1 MKGTLIYEDYLALY
15 NNNKITSSLFKKS
28 QIQPSSIDLSLSEEC
43 YEIKTSFLSPDNK
56 VRDKLKKIH
65 SKKISLKKSKIFKK
79 NKTYIVRLNEVL
91 NLNNSISGH
100 CNPKSSTGRLNIF
113 CRTIL
118 DYCDEYEKIPKN
130 YNGEMFLEITTR
142 SFDIKISKGDK
153 LNQMR
158 LRKKSNNFLND
169 EDLKKINKRTTLIF
183 TNKKNIIES
192 GLRVSVDL
200 SNDNKICA
208 YVAKKT
214 SLNINFS
221 KINFYEVKKYWKPL
235 KPKKNSLIIEKNKF
249 YILKSREKIRIPSY
263 LAGEMIP
270 YDTGIGDF
278 RAHYAGFFDPG
289 FGDPKGSYAVLEV
302 KTNELPFILEDGQ
315 TIARIKYEK
324 LNKKTSVVYGSNINS
339 NYQNQKLALSKH
351 FK

>member
-1 MKGTLIYEDYLALY
+1 MNGTLVYEDYLSLY
-15 NNNKITSSLFKKS
+15 NNNKIKSLLFKKS

-56 VRDKLKKIH
+56 VRDKLKKIY
-65 SKKISLKKSKIFKK
+65 SKKISLKNLKFLKKIKH
-79 NKTYIVRLNEVL
+79 ILLELNETL
-91 NLNNSISGH
+91 NLSNSITGH

-158 LRKKSNNFLND
+158 LRKKSNNYLND

-183 TNKKNIIES
+183 TNKKNIIEN

-221 KINFYEVKKYWKPL
+221 KISFYEIKKFWKPL
-235 KPKKNSLIIEKNKF
+235 KPNNNSLIIEKNKF
-249 YILKSREKIRIPSY
+249 YILKSREKIRIPSN

-324 LNKKTSVVYGSNINS
+324 LNKKTSVVYGSTINS

>member
-1 MKGTLIYEDYLALY
+1 MSGTLVYEDYLSLHI
-15 NNNKITSSLFKKS
+15 NKKIKSISFKKS
-28 QIQPSSIDLSLSEEC
+28 QIQPSSIDLSLSDEC

-56 VRDKLKKIH
+56 VRDKLKKIK
-65 SKKISLKKSKIFKK
+65 SKKISLKTPKIFKK
-79 NKTYIVRLNEVL
+79 NQTYIVKLNETL
-91 NLNNSISGH
+91 NLSNSIMGH

-158 LRKKSNNFLND
+158 LRKISNNYLND
-169 EDLKKINKRTTLIF
+169 KDLKEINKKTPIIF
-183 TNKKNIIES
+183 TNKKNIIEN
-192 GLRVSVDL
+192 GLRLSVDL
-200 SNDNKICA
+200 SDDNKICA
-208 YVAKKT
+208 YVAKK
-214 SLNINFS
+214 SSSKINFS
-221 KINFYEVKKYWKPL
+221 KIGFYEVRKFWKPL
-235 KPKKNSLIIEKNKF
+235 KPTNNSLIIEKNKF
-249 YILKSREKIRIPSY
+249 YILRSKEKIRIPSN

-302 KTNELPFILEDGQ
+302 KTNELPFIIEDGQ
-315 TIARIKYEK
+315 TIARIRYEK
-324 LNKKTSVVYGSNINS
+324 LNKKTYVVYGLSINS

>member
-1 MKGTLIYEDYLALY
+1 MNGTLVYEDYLSLY
-15 NNNKITSSLFKKS
+15 NSNKIKGLRFKKS

-43 YEIKTSFLSPDNK
+43 YEIKTSFLSPDSK
-56 VRDKLKKIH
+56 VRDKLQKIY
-65 SKKISLKKSKIFKK
+65 SKKISLKTTKILKK
-79 NKTYIVRLNEVL
+79 NKTYIVRLNEKL
-91 NLNNSISGH
+91 NLNNSITGH

-118 DYCDEYEKIPKN
+118 DFCDEYEKIPKN
-130 YNGEMFLEITTR
+130 YNGEIFLEITTR

-158 LRKKSNNFLND
+158 LRKKSNNYLND
-169 EDLKKINKRTTLIF
+169 KDLKKINKRNPLIF
-183 TNKKNIIES
+183 TNKKNIIEN

-208 YVAKKT
+208 YVAKKS

-221 KINFYEVKKYWKPL
+221 KINFYEISKFWKPL
-235 KPKKNSLIIEKNKF
+235 KPTNNCLIIEKNKF
-249 YILKSREKIRIPSY
+249 YILKSREKIRIPSN

-289 FGDPKGSYAVLEV
+289 FGDPEGSYAVLEV

-315 TIARIKYEK
+315 TIARIRYEK
-324 LNKKTSVVYGSNINS
+324 LNKKTSVLYGLDINS

>member
-1 MKGTLIYEDYLALY
+1 MNGTLVYEDYLSLY
-15 NNNKITSSLFKKS
+15 KNNKIKSLSFKKL

-43 YEIKTSFLSPDNK
+43 YEIKTSFLSPDCK
-56 VRDKLKKIH
+56 VRDKLKQIYA
-65 SKKISLKKSKIFKK
+65 KKISLKKSKIFKK
-79 NKTYIVRLNEVL
+79 NKTYIVKLNETL
-91 NLNNSISGH
+91 NLSNSLSGH

-118 DYCDEYEKIPKN
+118 DFCDEYEKIPKN

-158 LRKKSNNFLND
+158 LRKKTNNYLDD
-169 EDLKKINKRTTLIF
+169 EDLKKIHKRNVLIF
-183 TNKKNIIES
+183 TSKKNIIEN

-214 SLNINFS
+214 ALNINFS
-221 KINFYEVKKYWKPL
+221 KINFYEIKKFWKPL
-235 KPKKNSLIIEKNKF
+235 KPNNNSLIIEKNKF
-249 YILKSREKIRIPSY
+249 YILKSREKIRIPNN

-324 LNKKTSVVYGSNINS
+324 LNKKTHVVYGLTINS

>member
-1 MKGTLIYEDYLALY
+1 MNGTLVYEDYLSLY
-15 NNNKITSSLFKKS
+15 KNNKIKNSSFKKL

-43 YEIKTSFLSPDNK
+43 YEIKTSFLSPDYK
-56 VRDKLKKIH
+56 VRDKLKQIYA
-65 SKKISLKKSKIFKK
+65 KKISLKKSKILKK
-79 NKTYIVRLNEVL
+79 NKTYIVKLNETL
-91 NLNNSISGH
+91 NLSNSLSGH

-118 DYCDEYEKIPKN
+118 DFCDEYEKIPKN

-158 LRKKSNNFLND
+158 LRKKTNNYLDD
-169 EDLKKINKRTTLIF
+169 EDLKKIHKRNILIF
-183 TNKKNIIES
+183 TSKKNIIEN

-214 SLNINFS
+214 ALNINFS
-221 KINFYEVKKYWKPL
+221 KINFYEIKKFWKPL
-235 KPKKNSLIIEKNKF
+235 KPNNNSLIIEKNKF
-249 YILKSREKIRIPSY
+249 YILKSREKIRIPNN

-324 LNKKTSVVYGSNINS
+324 LNKKTHVVYGLTINS

>member
-1 MKGTLIYEDYLALY
+1 MSGTLTYEDYLSLY
-15 NNNKITSSLFKKS
+15 KNNKIESVSFQKL

-43 YEIKTSFLSPDNK
+43 YEIKTSFLSPDYK
-56 VRDKLKKIH
+56 VRDKLKQIYA
-65 SKKISLKKSKIFKK
+65 KKISLKKSKIFKK
-79 NKTYIVRLNEVL
+79 NKTYIVKLNETL
-91 NLNNSISGH
+91 NLSNSLSGH

-118 DYCDEYEKIPKN
+118 DFCDEYEKIPKN

-158 LRKKSNNFLND
+158 LRKKTNNYLDD
-169 EDLKKINKRTTLIF
+169 EDLKKIHKRNVLIF
-183 TNKKNIIES
+183 TSKKNIIEN

-214 SLNINFS
+214 ALNINFS
-221 KINFYEVKKYWKPL
+221 KINFYEIKKFWKPL
-235 KPKKNSLIIEKNKF
+235 KPNNNSLIIEKNKF
-249 YILKSREKIRIPSY
+249 YILKSREKIRIPNN

-324 LNKKTSVVYGSNINS
+324 LNKKTHVVYGLSINS